1 MMSDCATIRGMR
13 RMVEAVVLVVGVVW
27 LLERVCTVGSR
38 VAGLVE
44 DAEAPEAVPVGE
56 PGWEEGMPGW
66 RRALE
71 RGAGLLA

>member
-1 MMSDCATIRGMR
+1 MR
-13 RMVEAVVLVVGVVW
+13 RMVEAVVVVVGVVW
-27 LLERVCTVGSR
+27 LLERVCTVGAR

-44 DAEAPEAVPVGE
+44 DAEAPEAPEAVPVGE